1 MPGNCLRPINANWA
15 PQRLSLFFSVFLL
28 LAVALVIRLL
38 NLGIVHGEEYARF
51 SESNFLRERT
61 IDAPR
66 GTIQDRNGNILAY
79 NRATFE
85 VSMSPASLTTATV
98 QVSLDR
104 LGQLLGAD
112 LSSQVLT
119 VAQLRPR
126 WKSQVISRRLSLD
139 LATQVFERR
148 YSLPGVAVDP
158 QFQRYYPYGS
168 TLCHVLGHVGKIP
181 PNLVARFR
189 QEGYE
194 LDDQVGVAGIEAAFE
209 DSLKGQKGLEQVWR
223 TNRGR
228 ILDSQ
233 VLQPPT
239 PGGRLTLT
247 IDLKLQQLAE
257 SLLLGQRG
265 VILALDPRN
274 GEMLAWASSPGYD
287 PNRPADIDNPTSKP
301 WVNRAIQEYYRPG
314 SSFKIITAVAAL
326 EAGWNPAQMVNCD
339 HSFRLPNWGVPFMC
353 LGWHDSLNLVGAF
366 QHSCNIYFY
375 TMANFVYTRDPQ
387 DAGYQLVRTAER
399 FGFASPTEVLS
410 HETESAGSGLRER
423 PGRLPTMGNFRAERG
438 SVLHTAI
445 GQGRVDVTP
454 LQMILA
460 YAAIANGGEL
470 LAPRLLRQVVSE
482 RNEVIVS
489 SEKVVRRN
497 VGLKPEHRRVI
508 VEGLLAAVNAPGGTA
523 HDAGFLPEWRVAGKT
538 STAERNTENQPDAWF
553 IGFAPGEKPELA
565 VLVMIEQGGH
575 GGTVSAPLAAK
586 LFAAYFSAAGPTAPT
601 TLASYNSTTH

>member
-1 MPGNCLRPINANWA
+1 MPGNCFRPINANWA
-15 PQRLSLFFSVFLL
+15 PQRLSFFLSVFLL
-28 LAVALVIRLL
+28 LAVALVVRLV
-38 NLGIVHGEEYARF
+38 NLGIVHGEEYAQL
-51 SESNFLRERT
+51 SQWNFLRLRT

-66 GTIQDRNGNILAY
+66 GIIEDRNGNILAY
-79 NRATFE
+79 NRAMFQ
-85 VSMSPASLTTATV
+85 VSMTPGNLTTATILT
-98 QVSLDR
+98 SLDR
-104 LGQLLGAD
+104 LGQILGTD
-112 LSSQVLT
+112 LSTQALT
-119 VAQLRPR
+119 VARLRPR
-126 WKSQVISRRLSLD
+126 WKSQVISRRLTLD
-139 LATQVFERR
+139 AATQVFERR
-148 YSLPGVAVDP
+148 YSLAGVAVDP

-181 PNLVARFR
+181 PNLVAKFR
-189 QEGYE
+189 QAGYE
-194 LDDQVGVAGIEAAFE
+194 PDDQVGVAGLESAFE
-209 DSLKGQKGLEQVWR
+209 SSLAGQKGQEQVLQ

-247 IDLKLQQLAE
+247 IDLRLQQLAE

-274 GEMLAWASSPGYD
+274 GEMLVWASSPGYD

-326 EAGWNPAQMVNCD
+326 EAGWNPAQMVNCE
-339 HSFRLPNWGVPFMC
+339 HSFKLPNWNVPFLC

-387 DAGYQLVRTAER
+387 EAGYQLVRTAER
-399 FGFASPTEVLS
+399 FGCAGPTEVLV
-410 HETESAGSGLRER
+410 HEAESGGPGLGEK
-423 PGRLPTMGNFRAERG
+423 PGRLPTLGNLRAERG

-445 GQGRVDVTP
+445 GQGRVDVTA

-460 YAAIANGGEL
+460 YAAIANGGQL
-470 LAPRLLRQVVSE
+470 LAPRLVRRVTSEQNEVVFSSE
-482 RNEVIVS
+482 R
-489 SEKVVRRN
+489 VVRRN
-497 VGLKPEHRRVI
+497 VALNPEHRRVI

-538 STAERNTENQPDAWF
+538 STAERTAENPPDAWF
-553 IGFAPGEKPELA
+553 IGFAPAEKPELA

-575 GGTVSAPLAAK
+575 GGTVSAPLGAK
-586 LFAAYFSAAGPTAPT
+586 LFAAYFNSVRTTPPTA
-601 TLASYNSTTH
+601 LASHNLP